1 MTALATSDASSPCDS
16 GADQDVA
23 AAPRADCIAD
33 SAGGLTFD
41 VTDPGG
47 KGAAYLL
54 LRRRDAASADEDVRL
69 PLSPAADG
77 RLRAALPSSVELAE
91 GRWNA
96 YAEVGGG
103 TPRRLAP
110 GVNDLRSLVDRA
122 PSGARGHIA
131 VRIPYATKQGN
142 LSVRSWL
149 RAPHAEIGELRIVGS
164 AVTAQGRVYGTALTG
179 DAYAEASRRAEP
191 DQVERYELTADGV
204 EFSFGWQC
212 DVLADSGLGPW
223 DLWLRPA
230 GESGPRIRLARL
242 LDDIPDK
249 KQIFTYPAVRL
260 DTAAHGPLEAGPYYT
275 NDNDLSVR
283 IREANAI
290 ED

>member
-1 MTALATSDASSPCDS
+1 MTALATSDASSPCDT

-47 KGAAYLL
+47 EGAAYLL

-96 YAEVGGG
+96 YAEVGGA

-149 RAPHAEIGELRIVGS
+149 RAPHAEIGELEIAG
-164 AVTAQGRVYGTALTG
+164 AAMTAQGRVYGTALTG
-179 DAYAEASRRAEP
+179 AAYAEATRRADPAEA
-191 DQVERYELTADGV
+191 ERYELTADGAQ
-204 EFSFGWQC
+204 FSFGLRC
-212 DVLADSGLGPW
+212 DVLADSGAGPW

-260 DTAAHGPLEAGPYYT
+260 DTVAHGPLEAGPYYT

-283 IREANAI
+283 IREANAVA
-290 ED
+290 D